1 MAETKT
7 SPVVDIGAKTYVH
20 ELDTT
25 GLPAD
30 AVIVLTTEVSD
41 DAGKT
46 WRAHGFVS
54 VRKSDM
60 NPADRFV
67 GAGVAFVSE
76 RGNRNPD
83 FMVRATAEVIGAPS
97 AVLVITERLPKVL

>member
-1 MAETKT
+1 MTTRT
-7 SPVVDIGAKTYVH
+7 SPVVEIGAKEYAH
-20 ELDTT
+20 ELDAT

-46 WRAHGFVS
+46 WRAHGSVS

-67 GAGVAFVSE
+67 GAGVAFVSGL
-76 RGNRNPD
+76 GNRNAD
-83 FMVRATAEVIGAPS
+83 FMVRTTAGVIGAPS